1 MKKHLLL
8 WALLLA
14 ALPVLRAQNN
24 RNFKIGKN
32 LEVFSD
38 IYKQLDRFYVD
49 SLSADTVINWAISS
63 MLRQVDPFTVYYS
76 EDDMDDLKLMMT
88 NKYAG
93 IGSVIRFHKGED
105 RVIIAEPYVG
115 SPSYEA
121 GVKAGDI
128 ILSID
133 DDDIKGLDVSE
144 VSNRLRGDAGTS
156 FVLKVKRYGQDEPL
170 SFKIT
175 RRNIQMPTVP
185 YFGMVR
191 DGVGYI
197 NLNGFTDGSAR
208 DVRRALVELKGQ
220 GATSLVLDLRGN
232 PGGAMVEAVEI
243 VNLFVPRGSKV
254 LFTKGKTPSSCSEF
268 FAEKAPLDTDI
279 PMVVLVDGGSASAA
293 EIVAGAL
300 QDMDRAV
307 VLGMRTYGK
316 GLVQTV
322 REVPY
327 RGSLKV
333 TTSRY
338 YIPSGRCIQAYDY
351 RHLNA
356 DGSVGTVPDSLTK
369 VFHTAAGREVRD
381 GGGIKPDV
389 ETRPDSL
396 ATIVYEIVA
405 SDAMMD
411 YVTRYVAGHP
421 TIAPAGKFTLTD
433 EEYADFVKFVSESK
447 FSYKNR
453 SADLLALLEKTAR
466 REQLYDEAKVEFES
480 LAKRFSPDVTMELQ
494 RNKKDICR
502 YLEDE
507 IIRRY
512 YYQEGGILQQLKDDP
527 DLEKALE
534 VLSDRTAYNKILK
547 K

>member
-1 MKKHLLL
+1 MKKHLILCV
-8 WALLLA
+8 ALLA
-14 ALPVLRAQNN
+14 FVPALRAQNN
-24 RNFKIGKN
+24 RNFEISKN

-49 SLSADTVINWAISS
+49 SLSADTVIKWAIHS

-76 EDDMDDLKLMMT
+76 EDNMDDLKLMMT

-93 IGSVIRFHKGED
+93 IGSIIRFHTGED
-105 RVIIAEPYVG
+105 RVVIAEPYVG

-121 GVKAGDI
+121 GVKAGDV
-128 ILSID
+128 ILSVD
-133 DDDIKGLDVSE
+133 DVDVKGMNVSD

-185 YFGMVR
+185 YYGIVR
-191 DGVGYI
+191 SGVGYI
-197 NLNGFTDGSAR
+197 NLNGFTDGSSR
-208 DVRRALVELKGQ
+208 DVRRALVELKEK
-220 GATSLVLDLRGN
+220 GAEALVLDLRGN
-232 PGGAMVEAVEI
+232 PGGAMMEAVEI
-243 VNLFVPRGSKV
+243 VNLFVPKGSKV
-254 LFTKGKTPSSCSEF
+254 LFTKGKTASACSEF
-268 FAEKAPLDTDI
+268 FAEKAPLDTDM
-279 PMVVLVDGGSASAA
+279 PLVVLVDGGSASAA

-322 REVPY
+322 RDVPFH
-327 RGSLKV
+327 GNLKV

-369 VFHTAAGREVRD
+369 VFKTAAGREVRD

-396 ATIVYEIVA
+396 STLVYEIVA

-411 YVTRYVAGHP
+411 YVTRYVAAHS
-421 TIAPAGKFTLTD
+421 TIAPAGTFSLTD
-433 EEYADFVKFVSESK
+433 AEYDDFVKFVGESG
-447 FSYKNR
+447 FTYKRR
-453 SADLLALLEKTAR
+453 SSDLLNMLEKTAR
-466 REQLYDEAKVEFES
+466 REQLYDDAKAEFEA
-480 LAKRFSPDVTMELQ
+480 LAKRFSPDLSVELQ
-494 RNKKDICR
+494 RNRKDIR
-502 YLEDE
+502 KYLEDE
-507 IIRRY
+507 IVRRY

-527 DLEKALE
+527 DLEKALD
-534 VLSDRTAYNKILK
+534 VLADREAYRNILK